1 MRRTILAFTVAA
13 TLAACTP
20 PAAPSELTGYWL
32 VQEIAGASLNAE
44 ARVYFS
50 IDAAAGTISGSTGCN
65 TFTGAVTVFEQSV
78 AISNVAATE
87 RACLEEAANV
97 NEQRFLGVLP
107 SITRFA
113 RNGARLELLGPPGQA
128 DALIL
133 ARTDDFATPA
143 Q

>member
-1 MRRTILAFTVAA
+1 MRSTILAFAA
-13 TLAACTP
+13 AALAACA
-20 PAAPSELTGYWL
+20 PAADTQSALTGDWV

-44 ARVYFS
+44 ARIHFS

-65 TFTGAVTVFEQSV
+65 SFNGVVTQFEQTV
-78 AISNVAATE
+78 AISNVTATE
-87 RACLEEAANV
+87 RACLEEAATV

-107 SITRFA
+107 SVTRFA

-133 ARTDDFATPA
+133 ARHDDGATPT